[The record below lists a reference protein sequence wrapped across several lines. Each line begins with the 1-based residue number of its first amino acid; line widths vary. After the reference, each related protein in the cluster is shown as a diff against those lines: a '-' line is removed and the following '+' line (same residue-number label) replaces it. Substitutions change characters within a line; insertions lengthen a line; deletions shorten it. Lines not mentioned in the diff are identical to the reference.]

1 MAPKSAEQPPAR
13 TVHVTTAGKTL
24 PSGRGRGTAVGATP
38 GPSTAPGRGAG
49 PVRDLRSTTASPNT
63 HAPAPRTRG
72 ADKAAADTLLSLG
85 SPTATPGVTPST
97 RTQSAATGTIIPP
110 PVPILK
116 PAPSKGRQVAPKQ
129 VPKPVVYKTA
139 TKKPAG
145 KGKGKAAKGKGPATR
160 ASAALPTKKPHRY
173 RPGTVAL
180 REIRKYQKSTEML
193 CRKEPFRRLVRE
205 VVQDTFTSSADY
217 RVTKVAVECMQV
229 RIFLL
234 HC

>member
-110 PVPILK
+110 PVPTLK

-129 VPKPVVYKTA
+129 VPKPVMYKTA

-205 VVQDTFTSSADY
+205 VVQETFTSSADY

-229 RIFLL
+229 RFFLL